1 MKKLKNIV
9 FDLDGTLIDSS
20 KSILL
25 CLEESLKSLRIE
37 SKVKLTSSLIG
48 PPLKELIEKITSLEN
63 SKIKDRIII
72 KFKELYDNKFY
83 KEIESFLTDDQ
94 IESLNLKYNIFI
106 ATNKRFIPAVKII
119 DHLRWTPY
127 IKDIYALDM
136 PSGEKI
142 SNKSD
147 LLSYL
152 IKRESLG
159 VKETVYIGDRYEDME
174 SSFHNSIRFA
184 YAKWGYEKFHPG
196 QDVIILDNTRDLLSI
211 ENIINN
217 ENTPRTI

>member
-1 MKKLKNIV
+1 MKKLKNII

-25 CLEESLKSLRIE
+25 CLEESLKSMRIE
-37 SKVKLTSSLIG
+37 PSVKLTSSLIG
-48 PPLKELIEKITSLEN
+48 PPLKELIAKITSLEN
-63 SKIKDRIII
+63 SKIRDRIII

-83 KEIESFLTDDQ
+83 KNIESFLTDDQ

-119 DHLRWTPY
+119 DYLKWRPY

-136 PSGEKI
+136 PGSETI

-152 IKRESLG
+152 IKRESLT
-159 VKETVYIGDRYEDME
+159 VKETVYIGDRYDDME
-174 SSFHNSIRFA
+174 SSFHNSIYFG

-196 QDVIILDNTRDLLSI
+196 QDAIILDNTRDLLSI
-211 ENIINN
+211 ENIIK
-217 ENTPRTI
+217 

>member
-25 CLEESLKSLRIE
+25 CLEESLKSSRIE

-48 PPLKELIEKITSLEN
+48 PPLKELIEKITSSEN
-63 SKIKDRIII
+63 SQIKDRVII

-106 ATNKRFIPAVKII
+106 ATNKRFIPTVKII

-159 VKETVYIGDRYEDME
+159 VKETVYIGDRYNDME
-174 SSFHNSIRFA
+174 SSCHNSIRFA
-184 YAKWGYEKFHPG
+184 YAKWGYEKFQPG
-196 QDVIILDNTRDLLSI
+196 QDVIILDNARDLLSI
-211 ENIINN
+211 ENKIK
-217 ENTPRTI
+217 